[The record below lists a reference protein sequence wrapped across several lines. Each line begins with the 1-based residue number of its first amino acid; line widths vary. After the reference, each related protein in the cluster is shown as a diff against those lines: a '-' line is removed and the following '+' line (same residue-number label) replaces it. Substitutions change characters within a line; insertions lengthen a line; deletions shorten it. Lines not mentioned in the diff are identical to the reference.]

1 MPEQIQLKDLRVD
14 LRGQRVLRGSGE
26 VALTAQEYALLAALI
41 ARRGTPVTRSEL
53 LRTAWGWHCEGAAT
67 RTVDVHIQHLRKKL
81 GLDREIQTVY
91 RVGYRLS

>member
-1 MPEQIQLKDLRVD
+1 MPEQVQLNDIRVD
-14 LRGQRVLRGSGE
+14 LRGQRVLRAGGE

-41 ARRGTPVTRSEL
+41 AHRGAPMTRSEL
-53 LRTAWGWHCEGAAT
+53 LRSAWGWHCDGAAT

-91 RVGYRLS
+91 RVGYCLS

>member
-14 LRGQRVLRGSGE
+14 LRRRRVLRAGGE
-26 VALTAQEYALLAALI
+26 VPLTAQEYALLETLI
-41 ARRGTPVTRSEL
+41 AHRGVPVTRGQL
-53 LRTAWGWHCEGAAT
+53 LRLAWGWHCDGAAT

-81 GLDREIQTVY
+81 GLDHEIQTVY